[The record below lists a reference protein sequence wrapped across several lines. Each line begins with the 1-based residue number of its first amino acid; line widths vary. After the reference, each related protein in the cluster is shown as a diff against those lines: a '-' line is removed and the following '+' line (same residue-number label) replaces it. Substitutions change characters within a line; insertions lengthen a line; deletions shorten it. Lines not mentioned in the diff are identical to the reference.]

1 MVRTTAADE
10 GYSTISVP
18 PSVKRALQKAKG
30 EREWGEYLM
39 ELYTENIRL
48 KQEKAHEQ
56 LRELLSEE
64 DLKRIEESS
73 REFRRSFRIGEGRI

>member
-1 MVRTTAADE
+1 M
-10 GYSTISVP
+10 P

-30 EREWGEYLM
+30 GREWGEYLM